1 MRSGPLCP
9 DRPLADTLVFDTGPL
24 SHFARA
30 DLLGVLKAV
39 VGKRRAIIPDTV
51 VEELQKGA
59 YNDYRIQA
67 VLDADWIE
75 QRTIDTSYETEAF
88 ARYARLLVSGDRNIG
103 ESGVL
108 ALAETMPAQA
118 VIDDGVAHKAAQTA
132 GVECTR
138 TLALLCYSIREGL
151 LTIEY
156 ISHLADELIATHYR
170 LPFGRGEFARWA
182 ADNHYFSQ

>member
-1 MRSGPLCP
+1 MCR
-9 DRPLADTLVFDTGPL
+9 DRPPDDTLIFDTGPL

-39 VGKRRAIIPDTV
+39 VGQRRVIIPDTV

-75 QRTIDTSYETEAF
+75 QRTIDTDAEVEAF
-88 ARYARLLVSGDRNIG
+88 ARFARRLVSGSRNIG
-103 ESGVL
+103 ECGVL
-108 ALAETMPAQA
+108 ALAETIPAQA
-118 VIDDGVAHKAAQTA
+118 VIDDNVAYKAAQNA

-138 TLALLCYSIREGL
+138 TLALLCAAIREGL

-156 ISHLADELIATHYR
+156 VNHLIDELISTNYR
-170 LPFGRGEFARWA
+170 LPFGPGEFAQWA
-182 ADNHYFSQ
+182 TDNLSL

>member
-9 DRPLADTLVFDTGPL
+9 DRPPADTLVFDTGPL

-51 VEELQKGA
+51 VEELQRGA
-59 YNDYRIQA
+59 YNDYRVQA

-88 ARYARLLVSGDRNIG
+88 ARYARLLVSGVRNIG
-103 ESGVL
+103 EAGVL

-118 VIDDGVAHKAAQTA
+118 VIDDSVAHKAAKTA
-132 GVECTR
+132 GVDCTR
-138 TLALLCYSIREGL
+138 TLALLWEAISEGL
-151 LTIEY
+151 LTIAY
-156 ISHLADELIATHYR
+156 VSRLTDELIATHYR
-170 LPFGRGEFARWA
+170 LPFGPDEFARWA
-182 ADNHYFSQ
+182 TDNLYSPQ